1 MGMKKKSKN
10 TCVLLF
16 FSGLILLAAAGCISG
31 NSTPSGVASG
41 ENLFKP
47 PTQPAPLQTNTPSA
61 GNLLSLQPTPA
72 CQNGLAFLADITIPD
87 GTIVAPGARV
97 DKSWEVENIG
107 SCSWNAEYSIRHVG
121 GSNLGAET
129 TLPLYPARPGTR
141 AVINIQF
148 TAPAESGTIHS
159 AWRAYAPDGQ
169 PFGDAVYLQ
178 INVST
183 SQP

>member
-1 MGMKKKSKN
+1 MKKKSK
-10 TCVLLF
+10 TYCFRAL
-16 FSGLILLAAAGCISG
+16 FSGLILL
-31 NSTPSGVASG
+31 VASG
-41 ENLFKP
+41 CIPGNSIASSVPSEGELFKP
-47 PTQPAPLQTNTPSA
+47 PTQPAPLQENTPSE
-61 GNLLSLQPTPA
+61 GNILPLQLTPP
-72 CQNGLAFLADITIPD
+72 CQNGLAFLADISIPD
-87 GTIVAPGARV
+87 GTMVAPGALV

-129 TLPLYPARPGTR
+129 TLPLYPARSGTR
-141 AVINIQF
+141 AVISIQF

-178 INVST
+178 INVSD